1 MPSHQFVPLL
11 YQLAARMG
19 PSKARDSSSLLCSL
33 MLRCS
38 SEHPHHAL
46 PIALALTHAQED
58 DKRISPGAK
67 GKAGAGAN
75 PRGQA
80 AAMVVGQ
87 VEKTRP
93 RMVQRY
99 CTLHTAHCTLQRS
112 LFSLLE
118 SVSTAVN

>member
-19 PSKARDSSSLLCSL
+19 PSKTKDSSSLLCTL

-38 SEHPHHAL
+38 TDHPHHAL

-58 DKRISPGAK
+58 DKRINPGAK
-67 GKAGAGAN
+67 GKSGAN

-80 AAMVVGQ
+80 AALVVAQ

-93 RMVQRY
+93 RMVQRWFSDIS
-99 CTLHTAHCTLQRS
+99 APDILQTTH
-112 LFSLLE
+112 F
-118 SVSTAVN
+118 